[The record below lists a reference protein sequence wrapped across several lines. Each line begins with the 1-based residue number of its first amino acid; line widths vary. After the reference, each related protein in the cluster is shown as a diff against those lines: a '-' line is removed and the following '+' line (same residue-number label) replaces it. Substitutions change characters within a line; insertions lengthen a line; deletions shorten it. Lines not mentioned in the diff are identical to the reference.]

1 LLSTRLTFLV
11 QENRVIT
18 TAHMPLTQELHVIR
32 AHHLH
37 YSSLLDDFTKNVK
50 FVRNT
55 PTPFMTSTN
64 FPQDKI
70 EENARLLERE
80 CKNLL
85 DEIERLK
92 LMLYQQERRLKN
104 VMNLV
109 RHLFTCLNNHI
120 NRFGQL
126 TGL

>member
-1 LLSTRLTFLV
+1 
-11 QENRVIT
+11 
-18 TAHMPLTQELHVIR
+18 MPLTQELHVIR

-37 YSSLLDDFTKNVK
+37 YSSLLDDFTKNVN
-50 FVRNT
+50 FVRDT

-70 EENARLLERE
+70 DENARLSQRE

-92 LMLYQQERRLKN
+92 LMLFQQERRLKN

-109 RHLFTCLNNHI
+109 RHSFMSLDDHTDCFAS
-120 NRFGQL
+120 
-126 TGL
+126 GLQQC